1 MAPTAV
7 PAAAP
12 ATSGVLAYTERRLL
26 ATDAALDPPAYP
38 VRTNPDGSWLTAAA
52 KDWTSGFYA
61 AALWRTYERT
71 RDPAWRQRA
80 QTWQAGLA
88 PETTHDD
95 TDLGFK
101 LFDTYG
107 VGYQLTGDASYKQIV
122 LQAADTLARRYNPKV
137 GMFRVWDAADD
148 RTQYRVNIDATMNL
162 ELMFWA
168 GQNGGNPQ
176 YAAMATHHALRAA
189 QDLVRPDGG
198 TWMFAGYD
206 QNTGALLNHF
216 TKQGYAT
223 ESTWSRGQAWAMYGF
238 TMAYRYTHDRRF
250 LDTARRTA
258 DYFVRR
264 LPPDHV
270 PYWDFDVPDKA
281 TAPRDTSAA
290 AMAAS
295 ALLELSGDESD
306 PAAKQ
311 RDIDT
316 ARDILTS
323 LSSPTYA
330 PRDRHVRGDPAARH
344 PEPAEG
350 PGRQRHHVR
359 RLLLHRG
366 ARTLREG
373 RGFHRGIH
381 GRLTAPARAGSGEVG
396 GPVAAHGHQ
405 LAARV
410 TTRGLPRAT
419 ARTPAREPNPHAG
432 CPPTRQSRS
441 CRLTRRLTA
450 RRPSPRTRSSNGC
463 ENTGCAN

>member
-1 MAPTAV
+1 MKTTTIGIGIGIGLVLAALVSCSIPALTPAPAPARAPAPAVAPTRGT
-7 PAAAP
+7 AASP
-12 ATSGVLAYTERRLL
+12 TPSRVLAYTEQRLL

-88 PETTHDD
+88 PETKHDD

-107 VGYQLTGDASYKQIV
+107 VGYQLTGDPSYKQVV

-137 GMFRVWDAADD
+137 GMFRVWDPADD
-148 RTQYRVNIDATMNL
+148 RTQYRVNIDATMDL

-238 TMAYRYTHDRRF
+238 TMAYRYTQDRRF

-258 DYFVRR
+258 NYFVRR

-290 AMAAS
+290 AVAAS
-295 ALLELSGDESD
+295 ALLELTGDESD

-311 RDIDT
+311 HDIDS

-330 PRDRHVRGDPAARH
+330 PRNPRFAAILQHGTQNLPKGQADTGIMFGDYYFIEALGRYEKAVGSTAA
-344 PEPAEG
+344 
-350 PGRQRHHVR
+350 
-359 RLLLHRG
+359 
-366 ARTLREG
+366 
-373 RGFHRGIH
+373 FM
-381 GRLTAPARAGSGEVG
+381 AG
-396 GPVAAHGHQ
+396 
-405 LAARV
+405 
-410 TTRGLPRAT
+410 
-419 ARTPAREPNPHAG
+419 
-432 CPPTRQSRS
+432 
-441 CRLTRRLTA
+441 
-450 RRPSPRTRSSNGC
+450 
-463 ENTGCAN
+463 

>member
-1 MAPTAV
+1 MRATTVGVGVVLAALVSCSSPGPSPAPVAPTAV
-7 PAAAP
+7 AAAAP
-12 ATSGVLAYTERRLL
+12 APSRVLQYTERRLL
-26 ATDAALDPPAYP
+26 ATDAALKPPAYP
-38 VRTNPDGSWLTAAA
+38 VRTKPDGSWLTAGA

-61 AALWRTYERT
+61 AALWRTYQRT
-71 RDPAWRQRA
+71 RDPAWRLRA
-80 QTWQAGLA
+80 ETWQAGLV
-88 PETTHDD
+88 PETKHDD

-101 LFDTYG
+101 LFDTFG
-107 VGYQLTGDASYKQIV
+107 VGYQLTGDASYKQVV
-122 LQAADTLARRYNPKV
+122 LQAADTVARRYNPKV
-137 GMFRVWDAADD
+137 GMFRVWDAAGD

-206 QNTGALLNHF
+206 QNTGALLSHF

-238 TMAYRYTHDRRF
+238 TTAYRYTHDRRF

-290 AMAAS
+290 AIAAS

-306 PAAKQ
+306 PATKQ

-330 PRDRHVRGDPAARH
+330 PRNPTFAAILQHGTQNLPKGQADSGIMFGDYYFIEAL
-344 PEPAEG
+344 
-350 PGRQRHHVR
+350 GRYEKAV
-359 RLLLHRG
+359 G
-366 ARTLREG
+366 STV
-373 RGFHRGIH
+373 GFM
-381 GRLTAPARAGSGEVG
+381 AG
-396 GPVAAHGHQ
+396 
-405 LAARV
+405 
-410 TTRGLPRAT
+410 
-419 ARTPAREPNPHAG
+419 
-432 CPPTRQSRS
+432 
-441 CRLTRRLTA
+441 
-450 RRPSPRTRSSNGC
+450 
-463 ENTGCAN
+463 